1 MNAVASEM
9 PRGKKVLT
17 LQEFVELVQ
26 KLPPAKIAQLPLE
39 ILPANIPSD
48 ITEQVPTGSR
58 SAVEDLLLSVN
69 SMHLK
74 NRMADVDNYGEEI
87 VNAMDK
93 ARTSCSSNTLRVFKN
108 KILHLIDLLQSAKQ
122 ENKPIPE
129 NLLVGQ
135 IVAIN
140 NLLIDVRSESHSM
153 SKTLEN
159 LRKALP
165 ISDEDKNRFQ
175 ALMTRIGKAIKVTE
189 NTLAE
194 YYILRLKLLSKSI
207 SEKRKD
213 IESTEKA
220 TEEFRQEVIV
230 LREELE
236 KTKGLW
242 NRTIKRKSSLAEED
256 IVQKRIQEL
265 IAEIN
270 QKEIVISENDLI
282 LWLDTIVEASLNQTS
297 FERVAKS
304 LRTARISLYYLLNR
318 FCKGQE
324 ESAIQIAQNPFIQVD
339 PKEAIQFMLM
349 SEKFIL
355 DYFTK
360 KKNETTAW
368 LSGAAE
374 NKIAELDS
382 LQKDIL
388 AELKRASRGI
398 L

>member
-1 MNAVASEM
+1 MSAVA
-9 PRGKKVLT
+9 PKLKQAKKVLS

-26 KLPPAKIAQLPLE
+26 KLPPAKIAQLPLDR
-39 ILPANIPSD
+39 LPANIPSD
-48 ITEQVPTGSR
+48 ITEQVPAGSR
-58 SAVEDLLLSVN
+58 GAVEDLLLSVN

-93 ARTSCSSNTLRVFKN
+93 ARTSCGSNTLRVFKN
-108 KILHLIDLLQSAKQ
+108 KILHLIDLLQTSKA
-122 ENKPIPE
+122 ENKVIPE
-129 NLLVGQ
+129 NILVGQ

-140 NLLIDVRSESHSM
+140 NLLIDVRSESYSM
-153 SKTLEN
+153 SKTLEV
-159 LRKALP
+159 LEKALP
-165 ISDEDKNRFQ
+165 TSDEDKERFK
-175 ALMTRIGKAIKVTE
+175 ALRTRISNAIKVTE

-207 SEKRKD
+207 TEKRRD
-213 IESTEKA
+213 IEETEKA

-242 NRTIKRKSSLAEED
+242 NRTVKRKAALEEEK
-256 IVQKRIQEL
+256 IVQNRIQEL

-270 QKEIVISENDLI
+270 QKETVISENDLI

-324 ESAIQIAQNPFIQVD
+324 DSAIQIAQNPFIQVD

-374 NKIAELDS
+374 NKIVELDA

>member
-1 MNAVASEM
+1 MSALAPKMNEE
-9 PRGKKVLT
+9 KKVLT
-17 LQEFVELVQ
+17 LQQFIELVQ
-26 KLPPAKIAQLPLE
+26 KLPPEKISEIPLDK
-39 ILPANIPSD
+39 LPANIPSD
-48 ITEQVPTGSR
+48 ITEQVPAAARG
-58 SAVEDLLLSVN
+58 AVEDLLLSVN

-74 NRMADVDNYGEEI
+74 NRMADVDAYGEE
-87 VNAMDK
+87 VVDAMDR
-93 ARTSCSSNTLRVFKN
+93 ARTSCGSNTLRVFKN
-108 KILHLIDLLQSAKQ
+108 KILHLIDLLQNSKQ
-122 ENKPIPE
+122 ENKAVPE
-129 NLLVGQ
+129 ETLVGQ

-140 NLLIDVRSESHSM
+140 NLLIDVRSESYSM
-153 SKTLEN
+153 SQTLEK
-159 LRKALP
+159 LKKAIP
-165 ISDEDKNRFQ
+165 VSDEDKERFS
-175 ALMTRIGKAIKVTE
+175 ALISRITKAIKVTE

-207 SEKRKD
+207 SEKRKN
-213 IESTEKA
+213 IEESEKI
-220 TEEFRQEVIV
+220 TKEFREEVIV

-242 NRTIKRKSSLAEED
+242 NRTIKRKASLAEEE

-270 QKEIVISENDLI
+270 QKETVISENDLI
-282 LWLDTIVEASLNQTS
+282 LWLDTIVEASLNKTS
-297 FERVAKS
+297 FMRVAKS

-374 NKIAELDS
+374 SKIAELDA

>member
-1 MNAVASEM
+1 MSATAPNLK
-9 PRGKKVLT
+9 PGKKVLS

-48 ITEQVPTGSR
+48 ITEQVPAGSR
-58 SAVEDLLLSVN
+58 GAVEDLLLSVN

-74 NRMADVDNYGEEI
+74 NRMADIDTYGQDIVD
-87 VNAMDK
+87 AMDK
-93 ARTSCSSNTLRVFKN
+93 ARTSCGSNTLRVFKN
-108 KILHLIDLLQSAKQ
+108 KILHLIDLLQTSKQ
-122 ENKPIPE
+122 ENKSIPE
-129 NLLVGQ
+129 NVLVGQ

-140 NLLIDVRSESHSM
+140 NLLIDVRSESYSM
-153 SKTLEN
+153 SKTLEV
-159 LRKALP
+159 LQKALP
-165 ISDEDKNRFQ
+165 TSDKDKERFE
-175 ALMTRIGKAIKVTE
+175 ALKTRISNAIKVTE

-194 YYILRLKLLSKSI
+194 YYILRLKLLSRTI
-207 SEKRKD
+207 TEKRRE
-213 IESTEKA
+213 IEANEKA
-220 TEEFRQEVIV
+220 TEDFRQEVIT

-236 KTKGLW
+236 KTKGIW
-242 NRTIKRKSSLAEED
+242 NRTVNRKASLAEEE

-265 IAEIN
+265 IADIN
-270 QKEIVISENDLI
+270 AKETVISENDLI

-339 PKEAIQFMLM
+339 PKEAIKFVLM

-374 NKIAELDS
+374 NKIAELDA

-388 AELKRASRGI
+388 AELKRATRGI

>member
-1 MNAVASEM
+1 MSAAAPNLKQ
-9 PRGKKVLT
+9 GKKVLS

-26 KLPPAKIAQLPLE
+26 KLPPAKIAQLPLKN
-39 ILPANIPSD
+39 LPANIPSD
-48 ITEQVPTGSR
+48 ITEQVPAGSR

-74 NRMADVDNYGEEI
+74 NRMADIDNYGEEI
-87 VNAMDK
+87 VDAMDR
-93 ARTSCSSNTLRVFKN
+93 ARTSCGSNTLRVFKN
-108 KILHLIDLLQSAKQ
+108 KILHLIDLLQTSKQ
-122 ENKPIPE
+122 ENKSIPE
-129 NLLVGQ
+129 NVLVGQ

-140 NLLIDVRSESHSM
+140 NLLIDVRSESYSM
-153 SKTLEN
+153 TKTLEV
-159 LRKALP
+159 LQKALP
-165 ISDEDKNRFQ
+165 TSEEDKERFK
-175 ALMTRIGKAIKVTE
+175 ALKTRITNAIKVTE

-194 YYILRLKLLSKSI
+194 YYILRLKLLSKTI
-207 SEKRKD
+207 TEKRRE
-213 IESTEKA
+213 IEASEKA

-236 KTKGLW
+236 KTKGIW
-242 NRTIKRKSSLAEED
+242 NRTIKRKASLAEEE
-256 IVQKRIQEL
+256 IVQRRIQEL
-265 IAEIN
+265 IADIN
-270 QKEIVISENDLI
+270 EKETVISENDLI

-339 PKEAIQFMLM
+339 PKEAIKFVLM

-374 NKIAELDS
+374 NKIAELDA

-388 AELKRASRGI
+388 AELKRATRGI